1 MNLNPTGITTFL
13 TYILLPIVIAY
24 LLSQIFTHGKPVQ
37 RKGWKNWFLL
47 VLSIAFGIGITLI
60 TLLLGKTLHT
70 TQIPS
75 PFIYYY
81 FMPTALIVTAVTLS
95 LRGSRYLPSILI
107 PPITILLTSLT
118 PSTIEI
124 LKSEQTYDGTL
135 PLYIPLVLFMLLPAT
150 LLLSA
155 IANFIAS
162 KITPKKSLE
171 RKPRSMDN
179 DYVFLQ
185 KCTEKYGIKHDLTR
199 EEKED
204 SNSTETTYT
213 FSTNKNTWS
222 FKEDTAPTSSRAWS
236 TNAYKLKQA
245 DVFIDQ
251 LILELDDRDVGNLH
265 TIFENDDQFIAAAE
279 EAINHKHN
287 SKENTQLKSES

>member
-13 TYILLPIVIAY
+13 TYVLLPIVITY

-47 VLSIAFGIGITLI
+47 MLSISFGIGIALI
-60 TLLLGKTLHT
+60 SLLLGRILHT

-107 PPITILLTSLT
+107 PPVATLLTSLT

-135 PLYIPLVLFMLLPAT
+135 PLYIPLVLFMFLPAT

-155 IANFIAS
+155 IANLIAS
-162 KITPKKSLE
+162 KITPTKPLE
-171 RKPRSMDN
+171 RKSQSMDN
-179 DYVFLQ
+179 DYAFMQ
-185 KCTEKYGIKHDLTR
+185 KCTEKYGVKHDLIR
-199 EEKED
+199 EEKEQGD
-204 SNSTETTYT
+204 STETTYI
-213 FSTNKNTWS
+213 FSADKNTWS
-222 FKEDTAPTSSRAWS
+222 FKEDTAPSSSRAWS
-236 TNAYKLKQA
+236 TNAYKLRQA
-245 DVFIDQ
+245 NVFIDQ
-251 LILELDDRDVGNLH
+251 LILELDDRAEGTLH
-265 TIFENDDQFIAAAE
+265 TLFENDGQFIAAAE
-279 EAINHKHN
+279 EAINHK
-287 SKENTQLKSES
+287 NTSDGKAR

>member
-13 TYILLPIVIAY
+13 TYVLLPIVITY

-47 VLSIAFGIGITLI
+47 MLSISFGIGIALI
-60 TLLLGKTLHT
+60 SLLLGRILHT

-81 FMPTALIVTAVTLS
+81 FMPTALIVTAATLS

-107 PPITILLTSLT
+107 PPVATLLTSLT

-135 PLYIPLVLFMLLPAT
+135 PLYIPLVLFMFLPAT

-155 IANFIAS
+155 IANLIAS
-162 KITPKKSLE
+162 KITPTKPLE
-171 RKPRSMDN
+171 RKSQSMDN
-179 DYVFLQ
+179 DYAFMQ
-185 KCTEKYGIKHDLTR
+185 KCTEKYGVKHDLIR
-199 EEKED
+199 EEKEQGD
-204 SNSTETTYT
+204 STETTYI
-213 FSTNKNTWS
+213 FSADKNTWS
-222 FKEDTAPTSSRAWS
+222 FKEDTAPSSSRAWS
-236 TNAYKLKQA
+236 TNAYKLRQA
-245 DVFIDQ
+245 NVFIDQ
-251 LILELDDRDVGNLH
+251 LILELDDRAEGTLH
-265 TIFENDDQFIAAAE
+265 TLFENDGQFIAAAE
-279 EAINHKHN
+279 EAINHK
-287 SKENTQLKSES
+287 NTSDGKAR

>member
-13 TYILLPIVIAY
+13 TYILLPIVITY

-47 VLSIAFGIGITLI
+47 MLSIAFGIGITLI
-60 TLLLGKTLHT
+60 TLLLGKTLHA

-81 FMPTALIVTAVTLS
+81 FMPTALIVAAVTLS

-135 PLYIPLVLFMLLPAT
+135 PLYIPLVLFMILPAT

-155 IANFIAS
+155 IANLITS

-179 DYVFLQ
+179 DYAFMQ
-185 KCTEKYGIKHDLTR
+185 KCTAKYGITYDLTR

-204 SNSTETTYT
+204 SDSTETTYI
-213 FSTNKNTWS
+213 FSTDKNTWS
-222 FKEDTAPTSSRAWS
+222 FKEDTAPSSSRAWS
-236 TNAYKLKQA
+236 TNVYKLRQA
-245 DVFIDQ
+245 SVFIDQ
-251 LILELDDRDVGNLH
+251 LILELDDRDAGNLH
-265 TIFENDDQFIAAAE
+265 TIFEDGGQFAAAAE
-279 EAINHKHN
+279 EAINHK
-287 SKENTQLKSES
+287 NTSERKSTMKK